1 MATASYVFVTGAI
14 SLAEVVKCLETEDSR
29 AEDCVEIEDDS
40 LKAVWTVLYME
51 REKKQPTSVL
61 FRKSRYF
68 YFSGLK
74 LPYTQHFAVV
84 GTGD

>member
-29 AEDCVEIEDDS
+29 AEDCVGIEDDS

-51 REKKQPTSVL
+51 KRERAVHVRTFQKKQIFL
-61 FRKSRYF
+61 FLRSEATVHTALCSCRY
-68 YFSGLK
+68 G
-74 LPYTQHFAVV
+74 
-84 GTGD
+84 